1 MAGLRRIFE
10 TRERCFIPF
19 VTAGHP
25 DLAATREIILAM
37 AEAGADII
45 EVGIP
50 FSDPVADGPIIQRSS
65 FEALQHH
72 YTMSD
77 YIELVRQI
85 RDRSDVGLL
94 FMTYLNPVLQFGLSR
109 LEAEASAAGL
119 DGILITDLTPEEFE
133 VLQKSGPLFQKLET
147 VFLVA
152 PTSTPERMER
162 ICAAS
167 SGFIYLVART
177 GVTGNQTDIKSAVP
191 TTVARLREHTDLP
204 IAVGFGIR
212 SASDVEAVWRYAEG
226 AVVGSAIVQFIDEN
240 RGATDLA
247 QRVRTYLE
255 KNLIPRRK

>member
-1 MAGLRRIFE
+1 WRQGCRNAAFAATTQSVGEGVLTISSVRRKRMAGLRRIFE

-119 DGILITDLTPEEFE
+119 DGILITDLTPEELE
-133 VLQKSGPLFQKLET
+133 VLQK
-147 VFLVA
+147 
-152 PTSTPERMER
+152 
-162 ICAAS
+162 
-167 SGFIYLVART
+167 
-177 GVTGNQTDIKSAVP
+177 
-191 TTVARLREHTDLP
+191 
-204 IAVGFGIR
+204 
-212 SASDVEAVWRYAEG
+212 
-226 AVVGSAIVQFIDEN
+226 
-240 RGATDLA
+240 
-247 QRVRTYLE
+247 
-255 KNLIPRRK
+255 